1 MRVAAT
7 GVQRLRNLAKSTLL
21 QVAEPKLKPKAI
33 KLLDHAGFIQP
44 HRASM
49 APGVLR
55 PGSRQG
61 SALTS
66 SVALAS
72 WFTVG
77 QWEPSHGIPAAETV
91 SYLSNGVNSTNPQN

>member
-1 MRVAAT
+1 M
-7 GVQRLRNLAKSTLL
+7 
-21 QVAEPKLKPKAI
+21 
-33 KLLDHAGFIQP
+33 
-44 HRASM
+44 
-49 APGVLR
+49 R

-77 QWEPSHGIPAAETV
+77 QREPSHGIPAAETV